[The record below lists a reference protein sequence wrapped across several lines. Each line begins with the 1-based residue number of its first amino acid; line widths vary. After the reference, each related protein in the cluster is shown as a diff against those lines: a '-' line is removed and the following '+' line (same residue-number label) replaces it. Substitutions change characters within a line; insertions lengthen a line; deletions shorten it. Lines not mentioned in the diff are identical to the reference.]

1 MALSIDAG
9 TRTITV
15 PKADLTFVS
24 GTLYTLDTEAFRLEM
39 NELIAS
45 VNYIWLPDYAT
56 RNAPVTVSGTTFAQ
70 TLELI
75 NSFSVEFDDTS
86 GTDQYSVQL
95 EGSNNNI
102 FDIQSGILVQNL
114 IQVIPTNSA
123 GLIQVQVG
131 SGVTAQDIEDIV
143 DGVWDEQTDEHTVPG
158 SFGKF
163 VVSSL
168 LTVGKFLGLK

>member
-9 TRTITV
+9 TRIITV

-24 GTLYTLDTEAFRLEM
+24 GTLYKLDTESFRIEM
-39 NELIAS
+39 NALIAS
-45 VNYIWLPDYAT
+45 TNYIWLPDYAT

-70 TLELI
+70 TIEMI
-75 NSFSVEFDDTS
+75 NSFSVTFDDTG

-95 EGSNNNI
+95 EGSNNNL
-102 FDIQSGILVQNL
+102 FDIQSGVLNQNL

-123 GLIQVQVG
+123 GLIQISVG

-143 DGVWDEQTDEHTVPG
+143 DGVWDEPVDDHQILG
-158 SFGKF
+158 SFGRF
-163 VVSSL
+163 VKSKL